1 MQADDP
7 HSILAQLTESEAR
20 YRAVIE
26 NASDMIQS
34 VRPDGGFEF
43 VNKAW
48 IDKLGYD
55 EDDVARMT
63 IWDIIH
69 PDSVEH
75 CMQLFVLAS
84 EGKSIPHVEATF
96 VKKNGDPI
104 PVEGNATVRMVDGK
118 VIATHSFFRDVSERI
133 RAAEL
138 EERNAQL
145 EREQFARYLEKM
157 AALGKLSAGLAH
169 ELNNPAAAARRASKN
184 MSESLAERDS
194 AARELVEAGLDVTSW
209 RKLDDLTQRLIQ
221 LPEQARHANPLE
233 LSEREE
239 HIEAWLEDAG
249 IDDAWSLASSLAQTG
264 IQDDDLA
271 SVAESMPAA
280 ALEAGLRWIN
290 ASVDVADLTS
300 TIASSTNR
308 ISELV
313 GSIKAYSYMDKA
325 AEQIVDVHEGLENT
339 LIILAHRLKNISVTK
354 DFDRSLPHVRA
365 FGSGLNQVWTN
376 IIDNA
381 ADATSEHGAIT
392 IRTHAQDES
401 VVVEIEDNGCGIP
414 PENLTRIFE
423 PFFTTKQQG
432 QGTGLGLDMAWR
444 IVTDEHG
451 GTLDVE
457 SLPGKTVFRATLPAI
472 R

>member
-7 HSILAQLTESEAR
+7 HSILSQLTESEAR

-34 VRPDGGFEF
+34 VRPDGKFEF
-43 VNKAW
+43 VNRAW

-55 EDDVARMT
+55 EDEVERMT

-209 RKLDDLTQRLIQ
+209 RKLDDLTQRLVQ
-221 LPEQARHANPLE
+221 LPEQDRHANPLE

-239 HIEAWLEDAG
+239 HIEAWLE
-249 IDDAWSLASSLAQTG
+249 DAWSLASSLAQTG

-472 R
+472 C